1 MGNALPIGEKMSYLA
16 IKIGAWAICGL
27 ASFVLLWDA
36 SAPPERKLQPG
47 EQITTVLNSVV
58 PSTIALTPLVPPL
71 TTGTIPVVK
80 GCAQYVADAISAG
93 WPADQAPTL
102 ARVMFRESRCIPTAF
117 NAKDTHGGSYGL
129 MQINAQHK
137 AWLMQ
142 TGLITGLDDLF
153 NPDINLRAAL
163 HLYRMVGNSWS
174 PWAAT
179 HG

>member
-1 MGNALPIGEKMSYLA
+1 MSYLA
-16 IKIGAWAICGL
+16 IKIGAWFISGL
-27 ASFVLLWDA
+27 AAFVLLWDA
-36 SAPPERKLQPG
+36 SAPPAPKLQPG
-47 EQITTVLNSVV
+47 EQITITLNSVV
-58 PSTIALTPLVPPL
+58 LPTIALTPIATTTTAVP
-71 TTGTIPVVK
+71 K
-80 GCAQYVADAISAG
+80 GCAAYVADAISAG

-102 ARVMFRESRCIPTAF
+102 ARVMFRESRCIPTAY

-142 TGLITGLDDLF
+142 TGFITTLDDLF

-174 PWAAT
+174 PWAST

>member
-1 MGNALPIGEKMSYLA
+1 MSYLT

-58 PSTIALTPLVPPL
+58 PPTIALTPIATTTTAVP
-71 TTGTIPVVK
+71 K
-80 GCAQYVADAISAG
+80 GCAAYVADAISAG
-93 WPADQAPTL
+93 WPAEQAPTL
-102 ARVMFRESRCIPTAF
+102 ARVMFRESRCIPTAH
-117 NAKDTHGGSYGL
+117 NAQDSNGGSRGL
-129 MQINAQHK
+129 MQVNGVHK
-137 AWLMQ
+137 RWLME
-142 TGLITGLDDLF
+142 TGYIDNLDDLY

-163 HLYRMVGNSWS
+163 HLWHMVGWS
-174 PWAAT
+174 AWSAT

>member
-1 MGNALPIGEKMSYLA
+1 MSYLA
-16 IKIGAWAICGL
+16 IKIGAWAITGL
-27 ASFVLLWDA
+27 AAFVLLWDA

-58 PSTIALTPLVPPL
+58 PPTIALTPLVPPL

-102 ARVMFRESRCIPTAF
+102 ARVMFRESRCIPTAY
-117 NAKDTHGGSYGL
+117 NAKDSNGGSRGL
-129 MQINAQHK
+129 MQINGTHK
-137 AWLMQ
+137 RWLMQ
-142 TGLITGLDDLF
+142 LGYINNLDDLY

-163 HLYRMVGNSWS
+163 HLYGMVGWS
-174 PWAAT
+174 AWALPNP
-179 HG
+179 